1 MSKWKEYKLRELGE
15 IVTGKTPSQ
24 NNPEDWGVEM
34 LFVTPSDYK
43 NYRKFSFDS
52 DRKISKTG
60 IERQKNKVLPQNS
73 VLVTCIGSDMG
84 KIVINKVPCITNQ
97 QINSIIPDDNI
108 VDFNFLY
115 YQLVSSYETLKSYGS
130 DGTAVPILNKGD
142 FSELSFLF
150 PPLSEQCTIASI
162 LSSLDDKID
171 LLHRQNKTLEAMAET
186 LFRQWFVEE
195 AEDSCLGKIS
205 DLIEFNPKRSLSK
218 GAIAPYLEMS
228 NLSNELYYP
237 TNWYDREFSS
247 GTKFINGDTLLA
259 RITPC
264 LENGKTAFVDFLEE
278 NQVGWGSTEYIVMR
292 SKMNLHPYFS
302 YIIARYE
309 DFRNYAIG
317 CMVGSSGRQ
326 RVDVDNIM
334 NYEIQIPSEE
344 TIEKF
349 NKSINTILLKMNNN
363 NIQSR
368 ALAKLRDELL
378 PKLMSG
384 EIKIKNNL

>member
-1 MSKWKEYKLRELGE
+1 MSKWKEYLLEDVIDKFIDYR
-15 IVTGKTPSQ
+15 GKTPNKTSYGIPLITAKVVKGGRILDPKEFITEVDYDSWMTRGF
-24 NNPEDWGVEM
+24 PEINDIVLTTEAPLGEVA
-34 LFVTPSDYK
+34 L
-43 NYRKFSFDS
+43 
-52 DRKISKTG
+52 I
-60 IERQKNKVLPQNS
+60 KNKKIALAQRVITLQTKKEICDSVFLKYYLQSKDGQGALQSRSSGSTVEGIKAAELKKMEISLPS
-73 VLVTCIGSDMG
+73 
-84 KIVINKVPCITNQ
+84 
-97 QINSIIPDDNI
+97 
-108 VDFNFLY
+108 
-115 YQLVSSYETLKSYGS
+115 
-130 DGTAVPILNKGD
+130 
-142 FSELSFLF
+142 
-150 PPLSEQCTIASI
+150 LSEQNIIASI

-171 LLHRQNKTLEAMAET
+171 LLYRQNKTLEAMAET

-195 AEDSCLGKIS
+195 AEDSWTLGKIS

-247 GTKFINGDTLLA
+247 GTKFVNGDTLLA

-278 NQVGWGSTEYIVMR
+278 DQVGWGSTEYIVMR

-302 YIIARYE
+302 YVIARYE

-334 NYEIQIPSEE
+334 NYEIQIPSEK

-349 NKSINTILLKMNNN
+349 NRSINTILLKMNNN
-363 NIQSR
+363 NIQSHS
-368 ALAKLRDELL
+368 LVKLRDELL

-384 EIKIKNNL
+384 EVMVK